1 MVKHLCGSGL
11 GVNLIKLNGRLELRF
26 AADAL
31 HTVHYTIHGADTDD
45 TTPMEHARE
54 AAYGQPV
61 MSLGLE
67 MYLEEVNGILELTFQ
82 GSVGSTLAFK
92 YDGRQAGGMLGL
104 GDDIEMDPDERRA
117 VNLVH
122 GVHDAGEMV
131 GSAKAS
137 THPQKEVGTV
147 RNATRDAQVQTLSPP
162 MRNAR
167 TQTLKPLI
175 THVGIQ
181 TRVRRTV
188 SIGVQ
193 VAADQEMN
201 QLAPDIVYF
210 TEPNSAATNG
220 KRHGDIEEGTHT
232 FTSAVA
238 TVFQSFNEPRDPYRV
253 KRQAKPAAEYRA
265 YKHIF
270 IEGYRNENDK
280 DEEGRLHIDL
290 SHHVLI

>member
-1 MVKHLCGSGL
+1 MVKHLCRSGL

-31 HTVHYTIHGADTDD
+31 HTVHHTIHGADADD

-54 AAYGQPV
+54 AIYGSPSYLWAWRCILKRS
-61 MSLGLE
+61 MAFSSLRFRA
-67 MYLEEVNGILELTFQ
+67 V
-82 GSVGSTLAFK
+82 SAATLAFK
-92 YDGRQAGGMLGL
+92 YDGRQAGGMLGP

-122 GVHDAGEMV
+122 GVHDADEMV

-210 TEPNSAATNG
+210 TEPNSTVTNG
-220 KRHGDIEEGTHT
+220 KRHGDIEEGTYT

-253 KRQAKPAAEYRA
+253 KCQAKPAAEYRA